1 MSATARPG
9 GKASAIAG
17 SCAIALASAA
27 ALGFALHPPARADSI
42 ARFAVLGIIY
52 AVMTA
57 LASLRLHRRSELRR
71 FMMPRAGDL
80 ALGFG
85 VAALF
90 YGAATIGAMAM
101 APHGTPREAWL
112 IQLYAVFGDPAL
124 PEYHTMGAAIFV
136 IAALEEITWR
146 GLVLQSLE
154 AAIGAR
160 GAWLLSAAL
169 YAAAALPTAFLLGA
183 ARAGPNPLAVVA
195 ALGGGLVW
203 GYMTN
208 RMGRLPPAIFAHA
221 IFTWALVEFP
231 IWRP

>member
-1 MSATARPG
+1 MSETAQPASRATAIG
-9 GKASAIAG
+9 A

-27 ALGFALHPPARADSI
+27 ALGFTLHPARTNPMTG
-42 ARFAVLGIIY
+42 FAALGAFY
-52 AVMTA
+52 AVMAA
-57 LASLRLHRRSELRR
+57 LASLRLHHRGELRR
-71 FMMPRAGDL
+71 FLVPRAGDL

-90 YGAATIGAMAM
+90 YGAATIAAMTI

-112 IQLYAVFGDPAL
+112 IQLYAVLGDPAL
-124 PEYHTMGAAIFV
+124 PEYHAMGAAIFV
-136 IAALEEITWR
+136 VAALEEITWR

-154 AAIGAR
+154 ASIGAR
-160 GAWLLSAAL
+160 SAWLLSAAL

-183 ARAGPNPLAVVA
+183 TRAGPNPLAAIA

-203 GYMTN
+203 GYMAH

-231 IWRP
+231 VWRL